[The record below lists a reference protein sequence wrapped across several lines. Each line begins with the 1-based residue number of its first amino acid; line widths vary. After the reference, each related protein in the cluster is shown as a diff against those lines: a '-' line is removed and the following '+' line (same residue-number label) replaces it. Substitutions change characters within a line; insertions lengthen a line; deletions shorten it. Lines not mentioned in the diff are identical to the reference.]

1 MNNKM
6 KMTTVQIEDYYGI
19 GPAASIRV
27 TPTQL
32 GYQDQ
37 RPQGFTHCA
46 HLTEGQIAKLQRL
59 PNGPRSLNV
68 TRQDRITGKA
78 IEGEV
83 YFNL

>member
-6 KMTTVQIEDYYGI
+6 KMTTVQIEDYYGS
-19 GPAASIRV
+19 GAVNIRV
-27 TPTQL
+27 TPVEL
-32 GYQDQ
+32 GYNDQ
-37 RPQGFTHCA
+37 RPQGLTHCA
-46 HLTEGQIAKLQRL
+46 QVTESQIAKLQRVL
-59 PNGPRSLNV
+59 PNGPKSLNV

>member
-1 MNNKM
+1 
-6 KMTTVQIEDYYGI
+6 MTTKTTTINIEGRYGI
-19 GPAASIRV
+19 GSANLRLHPV
-27 TPTQL
+27 EL
-32 GYQDQ
+32 GYNDQ

-46 HLTEGQIAKLQRL
+46 QVTESQIAKLQRVL
-59 PNGPRSLNV
+59 PNGPKSLNV